1 MADKKLSGEAGAK
14 LNDERQ
20 RAEIASGHRFI
31 FAELADIERT
41 HGGEGLRRAMRQAR
55 DLCAARGREF
65 GTKRREVPSQRE
77 RDETF
82 GA

>member
-41 HGGEGLRRAMRQAR
+41 HGGEG
-55 DLCAARGREF
+55 
-65 GTKRREVPSQRE
+65 
-77 RDETF
+77 
-82 GA
+82 